1 MIPVAAPTRLSV
13 NERDGI
19 IAGVTSVVDCDRWIG
34 GAMVERFERDFA
46 DYTISEH
53 VVGVGNGTD
62 ALCIALLA
70 LDLPPGSGLLVP
82 ANDGGYAATA
92 ARMVGLEPIA
102 MDIDE
107 STLVPTASTASRA
120 ESAHRG
126 SFSAIVVTHLHG
138 NVTPLAAI
146 DEWRKAAGLALIEDC
161 SQAHGAPGIG
171 TFGDAAAYS
180 FYPTKNLGAIGDAGA
195 VTFSSLGL
203 AERARS
209 IREYGWEKERFRS
222 MLSGGR
228 NSRLDPVQAAVLLAR
243 LPFLDERNERR
254 RAIRDSYAKA
264 LSGGEDR
271 VAGELGAG
279 VAHHAV
285 VVSARRDELANFLA
299 KNEIDS
305 QIHYPYLVQEMP
317 GLAAIGDTPVAAA
330 VREQIL
336 SIPCFPEMSDGE
348 VGRVKSALSAWQ
360 DGSARDF

>member
-1 MIPVAAPTRLSV
+1 
-13 NERDGI
+13 
-19 IAGVTSVVDCDRWIG
+19 
-34 GAMVERFERDFA
+34 
-46 DYTISEH
+46 
-53 VVGVGNGTD
+53 
-62 ALCIALLA
+62 
-70 LDLPPGSGLLVP
+70 
-82 ANDGGYAATA
+82 
-92 ARMVGLEPIA
+92 
-102 MDIDE
+102 
-107 STLVPTASTASRA
+107 
-120 ESAHRG
+120 
-126 SFSAIVVTHLHG
+126 
-138 NVTPLAAI
+138 
-146 DEWRKAAGLALIEDC
+146 
-161 SQAHGAPGIG
+161 
-171 TFGDAAAYS
+171 
-180 FYPTKNLGAIGDAGA
+180 
-195 VTFSSLGL
+195 
-203 AERARS
+203 
-209 IREYGWEKERFRS
+209 

-271 VAGELGAG
+271 VAGELLAG

-317 GLAAIGDTPVAAA
+317 GLAAIGDTPVAAT

-348 VGRVKSALSAWQ
+348 VGRVESALSAWQ